1 MALIGKHGNTLEN
14 HEKTWDHHGK
24 TLDNHG
30 QKLVSPKCY
39 RSPGVSGYYHKV
51 WIFLRLFPSFN
62 SGITPFPC
70 GFCQGWWHRTSS
82 ACSLLLVAAGQKK
95 SRDGDHG
102 LWANMVM
109 PKPKYLCQLS
119 SWDGQPNLLTPNMFD
134 FFRMVNYYSLYPN
147 GRPFPTRCFFS
158 IYRWV
163 APVEQRTSLGLTIWQ
178 ETNPAD
184 GLRMYLVVPNSFIWC
199 SHAWD
204 SDIQWF
210 IFWPKKQVW
219 CSRIQWTCIRP
230 PDLIFFDF
238 YDLMSFDVPSGYL
251 T

>member
-119 SWDGQPNLLTPNMFD
+119 SWDGQPNLLTPKMFD
-134 FFRMVNYYSLYPN
+134 FFRLVNYYIVYIQMDVLFPLDVFF
-147 GRPFPTRCFFS
+147 PFTDGSHPLNRGHHWDWQYDRKQILPMVFGCIWWFQTLSFDALMPGIVISSGSFF
-158 IYRWV
+158 
-163 APVEQRTSLGLTIWQ
+163 GLK
-178 ETNPAD
+178 N
-184 GLRMYLVVPNSFIWC
+184 
-199 SHAWD
+199 
-204 SDIQWF
+204 
-210 IFWPKKQVW
+210 K
-219 CSRIQWTCIRP
+219 
-230 PDLIFFDF
+230 
-238 YDLMSFDVPSGYL
+238 FDVPASSGHV
-251 T
+251 